1 MPAFGHFKILV
12 LELVEFPAEMIS
24 RIIKNDIRLLL
35 PVHLNTRG
43 STPTPGT
50 ISSGSGPET

>member
-1 MPAFGHFKILV
+1 